1 MIENEWKARGKE
13 CSPADTVKRARAIME
28 SFGFDLQ
35 YEETFTGIGNCYSSR
50 LSLIPPGHNL
60 LGTNGKGM
68 TRELCMASA
77 YGEMMERFGNAAM
90 NGLHLF
96 DPQFNEI
103 CGDQG
108 KFYSVTDKEQPDCIR
123 SLKKRICATMPEP
136 PIGTKEE
143 ILDLQLSEFTT
154 DGDHIPSYPFY
165 SVRKK
170 KVEYLPLNLIRTFTG
185 SNGMAAGNTIE
196 EALVE
201 GIAEIFER
209 YSQEHVINDGL
220 SLPEIPKS
228 ELEKFPHILKIIDE
242 IERDGKFSVMLLDA
256 SLGKGL
262 PVICGIC
269 IHKNT
274 GKLGVRFGAHPKM
287 SVALERIFTEGM
299 QGRTLEGFSHMNSI
313 TFDNDYAEKRVD
325 QWSTLQYGVGMMP
338 GDLLITKPPEA
349 FEPWEDCSN
358 DSNKTL
364 AWKMIDKLEEIGA
377 DVYLRDSSFT
387 GFPAVMI
394 YAAGISEA
402 VQIDWLSFS
411 IIQMLSKYQYILTHL
426 GEADDK
432 DIRTLSIALKLKRN
446 VFANDEGIS
455 RFLSI
460 PYKMT
465 PPGGSMHTMFMRG
478 LCEYRLGDLQEAY
491 ECLKSVKEIATFADD
506 ASYEKAALLYI
517 EGRLHKYSVD
527 HIRQVLERMYPKSCE
542 KVIDDFSDPA
552 TILQKVYP
560 ICNGMHCDKCTI
572 SESCYYPSVREVT
585 RRNYQLMNQY
595 QPSEEEI
602 CKIFARP

>member
-1 MIENEWKARGKE
+1 MSEKEWRDRGKE

-77 YGEMMERFGNAAM
+77 YGEMMERFSNAAM

-96 DPQFNEI
+96 DPEFNEI

-108 KFYSVTDKEQPDCIR
+108 KFYSLTAKEQPDCIR
-123 SLKKRICATMPEP
+123 KFKERICATMPEP
-136 PIGTKEE
+136 QIGTKEE
-143 ILDLQLSEFTT
+143 ILNLQLSELTT

-201 GIAEIFER
+201 GISEIFER
-209 YSQEHVINDGL
+209 YSQELVIDKGL
-220 SLPEIPKS
+220 SLPEIPRS

-242 IERDGKFSVMLLDA
+242 IERDGNYSVMLLDA

-274 GKLGVRFGAHPKM
+274 GKLGVKFGAHPKM
-287 SVALERIFTEGM
+287 AVALERIFTEGM
-299 QGRTLEGFSHMNSI
+299 QGRTLEKFSHMNSI
-313 TFDNDYAEKRVD
+313 TFDNDYAEKRLD
-325 QWSTLQYGVGMMP
+325 HWSTLQCGIGLMP
-338 GDLLITKPPEA
+338 SNLLIPLPSENFKPWP
-349 FEPWEDCSN
+349 DCSN

-377 DVYLRDSSFT
+377 DVYLRDTSFT

-394 YAAGISEA
+394 YAAGISETI
-402 VQIDWLSFS
+402 QLDWLSLS
-411 IIQMLSKYQYILTHL
+411 IIRMLRRYQYILTHL
-426 GEADDK
+426 GEADDN
-432 DIRTLSIALKLKRN
+432 DIRTLSSALRLKRS
-446 VFANDEGIS
+446 VFVNNEGIS
-455 RFLSI
+455 RVVSV
-460 PYKMT
+460 PYKIT
-465 PPGGSMHTMFMRG
+465 PPGGTLNTIFMRG
-478 LCEYRLGDLQEAY
+478 LCEYSLGNLKEAY
-491 ECLKSVKEIATFADD
+491 ECLKSVKEIATFEDD
-506 ASYEKAALLYI
+506 ASYEKAALIYI
-517 EGRLHKYSVD
+517 EGRLHKYSVEQ
-527 HIRQVLERMYPKSCE
+527 IRQVLERMYPKCCE
-542 KVIDDFSDPA
+542 KVMDDFSDPA

-560 ICNGMHCDKCTI
+560 VCNGMHCDKCTI
-572 SESCYYPSVREVT
+572 SESCYYPAIREVT

-602 CKIFARP
+602 CKTFARP

>member
-50 LSLIPPGHNL
+50 LSLMPPGHNL

-77 YGEMMERFGNAAM
+77 YGEMMERFSNAAM

-242 IERDGKFSVMLLDA
+242 IERDGKLSVMLLDA

-595 QPSEEEI
+595 QPTEEEI
-602 CKIFARP
+602 CKTFARP